1 MRGLQSR
8 VRRSIKNEMDE
19 EALKPQTETAMIDEL
34 SDTVHVESKP
44 IDEFLIRN
52 VKHIL
57 QALTELQDMDA
68 FEVFVKVPGGMDLE
82 KLFHVGHLK
91 DIWSED
97 AYSGIN
103 SLLRRYLLKG
113 EVRVINLPN
122 RRMESLAHS
131 LKEKAF
137 GQVLS
142 HPIILRNKSIGMICA
157 AHTRKKFLSDQE
169 LVFIRSI
176 ADWIAGLLDY
186 EQQNQRIRAEVITEE
201 RERIGMDLHDGI
213 IQSLYGI
220 GLSLEHARVDLDTGK
235 SNGVAEIEKSMEALE
250 GAIADIRAYILDL
263 RPRQLRH
270 SNLLE
275 GMQSL
280 IREFRA
286 NTMVDVD
293 LVGSPQD
300 VDGLALPQMEALY
313 HIFQESLSN
322 TAKHARATR
331 VSVRLWRQ
339 DGRVMLRVSD
349 DGIGFETEKQNHR
362 IGHGLVNMKAR
373 AEGVGGGIEVVSI
386 RKQGTTLLA
395 WMPYINKEEL
405 ND

>member
-1 MRGLQSR
+1 
-8 VRRSIKNEMDE
+8 
-19 EALKPQTETAMIDEL
+19 
-34 SDTVHVESKP
+34 
-44 IDEFLIRN
+44 
-52 VKHIL
+52 
-57 QALTELQDMDA
+57 
-68 FEVFVKVPGGMDLE
+68 
-82 KLFHVGHLK
+82 
-91 DIWSED
+91 
-97 AYSGIN
+97 
-103 SLLRRYLLKG
+103 
-113 EVRVINLPN
+113 
-122 RRMESLAHS
+122 
-131 LKEKAF
+131 
-137 GQVLS
+137 
-142 HPIILRNKSIGMICA
+142 MICA

-169 LVFIRSI
+169 LDFIRSI
-176 ADWIAGLLDY
+176 AEWIASLMDY
-186 EQQNQRIRAEVITEE
+186 EQRNQRVRAEIVTEE

-220 GLSLEHARVDLDTGK
+220 GLSLDHARMDLNKGK
-235 SNGVAEIEKSMEALE
+235 SNGVAEIEKSMKALE

-293 LVGSPQD
+293 LTGSPQD
-300 VDGLALPQMEALY
+300 VNGLARPQMEALY

-322 TAKHARATR
+322 TAKHARATM

-339 DGRVMLRVSD
+339 ADRVMLRVSD
-349 DGIGFETEKQNHR
+349 DGTGFEIAKPNHR
-362 IGHGLVNMKAR
+362 IGHGLSNMKAR
-373 AEGVGGGIEVVSI
+373 AEGVGGGIEVISI

-395 WMPYINKEEL
+395 WMPYIKEEEF